1 MPGAARGVVR
11 VAVFAG
17 CDAAP
22 GNRVSSVT
30 AEGWKIYPRL
40 PGEAGRLEG
49 RLACHV
55 TTRYGSRRL
64 SSSADPAGG
73 DHGVCEI
80 MRIREIEERLD
91 TLTMDILLPLR
102 ASKEVDSETINKLY
116 GLVDDLAVE
125 LGESADISR
134 RLAGKL
140 WFIFTQMLSEADHT
154 RSPDDILMSAWSYQD
169 RLEKIFGPTFSSAD
183 ATPGV
188 PRF

>member
-1 MPGAARGVVR
+1 
-11 VAVFAG
+11 
-17 CDAAP
+17 
-22 GNRVSSVT
+22 
-30 AEGWKIYPRL
+30 
-40 PGEAGRLEG
+40 
-49 RLACHV
+49 
-55 TTRYGSRRL
+55 
-64 SSSADPAGG
+64 
-73 DHGVCEI
+73 